1 MNYQKESIVEKE
13 VAMSSTG
20 ELNFQIPQQEWTGSD
35 AIQSSYFAGQAMFIK
50 KADEQADEFE
60 LHYLGL
66 KVSGFEAIDDA
77 KFNAPE
83 FARSV
88 FQILGDFIKDN

>member
-1 MNYQKESIVEKE
+1 MAEQEVE
-13 VAMSSTG
+13 MSPSG
-20 ELNFQIPQQEWTGSD
+20 ELNFKIPQQVWTGND
-35 AIQSSYFAGQAMFIK
+35 TVQTSYFSGQPMVLQK
-50 KADEQADEFE
+50 SDEDPNVFE

-66 KVSGFEAIDDA
+66 KVAGFEDIDDA

-88 FQILGDFIKDN
+88 FQLLSEFIKDS

>member
-1 MNYQKESIVEKE
+1 MSEKE
-13 VAMSSTG
+13 VEMSPSG
-20 ELNFQIPQQEWTGSD
+20 ELNFKIPQRQWTGSE
-35 AIQSSYFAGQAMFIK
+35 AIQSSYFAGHQMIIK
-50 KADEQADEFE
+50 KSDDNSDEFE

-66 KVSGFEAIDDA
+66 KVGGFEDIDDA

-88 FQILGDFIKDN
+88 FQILGEFIRDS

>member
-1 MNYQKESIVEKE
+1 MEKE
-13 VAMSSTG
+13 VEMSSTG
-20 ELNFQIPQQEWTGSD
+20 ELNFKIPQQEWTGND
-35 AIQSSYFAGQAMFIK
+35 DIQSSYFAGQEMFIK
-50 KADEQADEFE
+50 MSDGQPDKYE

-66 KVSGFEAIDDA
+66 KVSGFEDIEDA

-88 FQILGDFIKDN
+88 FQILSEFVKDS

>member
-1 MNYQKESIVEKE
+1 MVERE
-13 VAMSSTG
+13 VEMSSTG
-20 ELNFQIPQQEWTGSD
+20 ELNFKIPQQEWTGND
-35 AIQSSYFAGQAMFIK
+35 AIQSSYFAGQEIFIK
-50 KADEQADEFE
+50 RSDEQSDEFE

-66 KVSGFEAIDDA
+66 KVSGFEDIDDA

-88 FQILGDFIKDN
+88 FQILSEFIKDS

>member
-1 MNYQKESIVEKE
+1 MEKE
-13 VAMSSTG
+13 VEMSSTG
-20 ELNFQIPQQEWTGSD
+20 ELNFKIPQQEWAGND
-35 AIQSSYFAGQAMFIK
+35 DIQSSYFAGQEMFIK
-50 KADEQADEFE
+50 MSDGQPDKYE

-66 KVSGFEAIDDA
+66 KVSGFEDIEDA

-88 FQILGDFIKDN
+88 FQILSEFVQDS

>member
-1 MNYQKESIVEKE
+1 MVEKE
-13 VAMSSTG
+13 VEMSSTG
-20 ELNFQIPQQEWTGSD
+20 ELNFKIPQQEWTGND
-35 AIQSSYFAGQAMFIK
+35 AIQSSYFAGQEMFIK
-50 KADEQADEFE
+50 RSDEQSVEFE

-66 KVSGFEAIDDA
+66 KVSGFEDIDDA

-88 FQILGDFIKDN
+88 FQILREFIKDS

>member
-1 MNYQKESIVEKE
+1 MPGKE
-13 VAMSSTG
+13 VEMSPTG
-20 ELNFQIPQQEWTGSD
+20 ELNFKLPQQDWSGND
-35 AIQSSYFAGQAMFIK
+35 AVQRAYFAGQQMIIK
-50 KADEQADEFE
+50 CTGDEFE

-66 KVSGFEAIDDA
+66 KVSGFSDIDEA

-88 FQILGDFIKDN
+88 FQILGDFIREPS

>member
-1 MNYQKESIVEKE
+1 MSENEVE
-13 VAMSSTG
+13 MSPSG
-20 ELNFQIPQQEWTGSD
+20 ELNFNMPQQEWSGND
-35 AIQSSYFAGQAMFIK
+35 AIQSAYFAGQQMIIK
-50 KADEQADEFE
+50 RSDDADEYE

-66 KVSGFEAIDDA
+66 KVDGFEDIDDA

-88 FQILGDFIKDN
+88 FQILSEFIREPS

>member
-1 MNYQKESIVEKE
+1 MVEKE
-13 VAMSSTG
+13 VEMSSTA
-20 ELNFQIPQQEWTGSD
+20 ELNFKIPQQAWTGND
-35 AIQSSYFAGQAMFIK
+35 AIQSSYFAGHEMFIK
-50 KADEQADEFE
+50 RSDEQSDEFE

-66 KVSGFEAIDDA
+66 KVSGFEVIDDA

-88 FQILGDFIKDN
+88 FQILSEFIKDS

>member
-1 MNYQKESIVEKE
+1 MNRHGFV
-13 VAMSSTG
+13 G
-20 ELNFQIPQQEWTGSD
+20 ELNFKIPQQEWTGND
-35 AIQSSYFAGQAMFIK
+35 AIQSSYFAGQEMFIK
-50 KADEQADEFE
+50 RSDEQSDEFE

-66 KVSGFEAIDDA
+66 KVSGFEDIDDA

-88 FQILGDFIKDN
+88 FQILREFIKDC

>member
-1 MNYQKESIVEKE
+1 MVEKE
-13 VAMSSTG
+13 VEMGSTG
-20 ELNFQIPQQEWTGSD
+20 ELNFKIPQQEWTGND
-35 AIQSSYFAGQAMFIK
+35 AIQSSYFAGQEMFIK
-50 KADEQADEFE
+50 RSDEQPDEFE

-66 KVSGFEAIDDA
+66 KVSGFEVIDDA

-88 FQILGDFIKDN
+88 FQILCEFIKDS

>member
-1 MNYQKESIVEKE
+1 MVEKE
-13 VAMSSTG
+13 VEMSSTG
-20 ELNFQIPQQEWTGSD
+20 ELNFKIPQQEWTGND
-35 AIQSSYFAGQAMFIK
+35 AIQSSYFAGQEMFIK
-50 KADEQADEFE
+50 RSDEQSDEFE

-66 KVSGFEAIDDA
+66 KVSGFEDIDDA

-88 FQILGDFIKDN
+88 FQILSEFVKDS

>member
-1 MNYQKESIVEKE
+1 MVEKE
-13 VAMSSTG
+13 VEMSSAG
-20 ELNFQIPQQEWTGSD
+20 ELSFKIPQQEWTGND
-35 AIQSSYFAGQAMFIK
+35 AIQSSYFAGQQMFIK
-50 KADEQADEFE
+50 RSDEQPDEFE

-66 KVSGFEAIDDA
+66 RVSGFGVIDDA

-88 FQILGDFIKDN
+88 FQILCEFIKDS

>member
-1 MNYQKESIVEKE
+1 MEKE
-13 VAMSSTG
+13 VEMSSTG
-20 ELNFQIPQQEWTGSD
+20 ELNFKIPQQEWTGND
-35 AIQSSYFAGQAMFIK
+35 DIQSSYFAGQEMFIK
-50 KADEQADEFE
+50 MSDGQPDKYE

-66 KVSGFEAIDDA
+66 KVSGFEDIEDA

-88 FQILGDFIKDN
+88 FQILSEFVQDS

>member
-1 MNYQKESIVEKE
+1 MAEQE
-13 VAMSSTG
+13 VKMSPSG
-20 ELNFQIPQQEWTGSD
+20 ELNFKIPQQEWSGND
-35 AIQSSYFAGQAMFIK
+35 AIQSSYFAGQQMIISRLESTP
-50 KADEQADEFE
+50 DEYE

-66 KVSGFEAIDDA
+66 KVGGFEKMDDA

-88 FQILGDFIKDN
+88 FQILGDFIKN

>member
-1 MNYQKESIVEKE
+1 MSEQEVE
-13 VAMSSTG
+13 MSPSG
-20 ELNFQIPQQEWTGSD
+20 VLNFKIPQQEWSGND
-35 AIQSSYFAGQAMFIK
+35 RIQSAYFAGQQMIIK
-50 KADEQADEFE
+50 RSDDNTDEYE

-66 KVSGFEAIDDA
+66 KVGGFGDIDDA

-88 FQILGDFIKDN
+88 FQILDGFIKDS

>member
-1 MNYQKESIVEKE
+1 MPEKE
-13 VAMSSTG
+13 VEMSPSG
-20 ELNFQIPQQEWTGSD
+20 ELNFKFPQQEWNGND
-35 AIQSSYFAGQAMFIK
+35 AIQSAHFAGQQMIIMRSK
-50 KADEQADEFE
+50 DNTDVYE

-66 KVSGFEAIDDA
+66 KVGGFEEMEDA

-88 FQILGDFIKDN
+88 FQILGEFIKDS

>member
-1 MNYQKESIVEKE
+1 MLEKE
-13 VAMSSTG
+13 VEMSSSG
-20 ELNFQIPQQEWTGSD
+20 ELSFKTPQQEWTGND
-35 AIQSSYFAGQAMFIK
+35 AIQSSYFAGQEMFIK
-50 KADEQADEFE
+50 RSDEQSDEFE

-66 KVSGFEAIDDA
+66 KVSGFEDIGDA

-88 FQILGDFIKDN
+88 FQILSEFIKDS

>member
-1 MNYQKESIVEKE
+1 MSEQEVE
-13 VAMSSTG
+13 MSPSG
-20 ELNFQIPQQEWTGSD
+20 ELNFKIPQQVWTGND
-35 AIQSSYFAGQAMFIK
+35 AVQTCHVAGQQMILTRS
-50 KADEQADEFE
+50 DENPSVYE

-66 KVSGFEAIDDA
+66 KVSGFEEMEDA

-88 FQILGDFIKDN
+88 FQILSEFVKDS

>member
-1 MNYQKESIVEKE
+1 MEKE
-13 VAMSSTG
+13 VEMSSSG
-20 ELNFQIPQQEWTGSD
+20 ELNFSIPQQEWTGND
-35 AIQSSYFAGQAMFIK
+35 AIQSSYFAGHEMFINRS
-50 KADEQADEFE
+50 DEQSGEFE

-66 KVSGFEAIDDA
+66 KVSGFEDIGDA

-88 FQILGDFIKDN
+88 FQILSEFINDI

>member
-1 MNYQKESIVEKE
+1 MVEKE
-13 VAMSSTG
+13 VEMSSTG
-20 ELNFQIPQQEWTGSD
+20 ELNFNIPQQEWTGND
-35 AIQSSYFAGQAMFIK
+35 AIQSSYFAGQEMFIK
-50 KADEQADEFE
+50 RSDEQSDEFE

-66 KVSGFEAIDDA
+66 KVSGFEDIDDA

-88 FQILGDFIKDN
+88 FQILREFIKDS

>member
-1 MNYQKESIVEKE
+1 
-13 VAMSSTG
+13 MSSTG
-20 ELNFQIPQQEWTGSD
+20 ELNFKIPQQEWTGND
-35 AIQSSYFAGQAMFIK
+35 DIQSSYFAGQEMFIK
-50 KADEQADEFE
+50 MSDGQPDKYE

-66 KVSGFEAIDDA
+66 KVSGFEDIEDA

-88 FQILGDFIKDN
+88 FQILSEFVQDS